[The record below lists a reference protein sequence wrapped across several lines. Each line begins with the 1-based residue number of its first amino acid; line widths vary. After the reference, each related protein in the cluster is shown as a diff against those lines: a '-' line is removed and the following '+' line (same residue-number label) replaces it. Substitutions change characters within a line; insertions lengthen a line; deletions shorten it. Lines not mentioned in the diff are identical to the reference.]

1 MQAWVAW
8 AEFRMQTLKRF
19 LTEIYLTSFLSSLFE
34 NWSSIAAIVAFPC
47 VCVCVCA
54 RARASAPPNPIKS
67 VKTDQGGGAL
77 SLEHFAGD
85 DVLGPI
91 REDGYRQRSRVGLCY
106 RKRNRTSMEALP

>member
-1 MQAWVAW
+1 MAW

-67 VKTDQGGGAL
+67 VKTDQGGGVL
-77 SLEHFAGD
+77 SLEHYAGD

-91 REDGYRQRSRVGLCY
+91 REHGYRQRARVGLCY